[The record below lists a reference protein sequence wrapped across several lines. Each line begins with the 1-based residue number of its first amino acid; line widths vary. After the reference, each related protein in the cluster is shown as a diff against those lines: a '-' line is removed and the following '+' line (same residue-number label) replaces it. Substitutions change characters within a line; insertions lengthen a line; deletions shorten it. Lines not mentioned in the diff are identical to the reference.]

1 MFKLFRNRVYT
12 EKPFFSPTYELFHR
26 FYTEYFIKHPSV
38 KKLDYLEF
46 GLCGNF
52 PTKATWDID
61 IRLMGSPNSVD
72 YKTISDFFRDI
83 KHTGLNKYRIN
94 IDICC
99 MENPVSIKDYN
110 IGFKSNDKY
119 LYLTTY
125 VDSLKEFIQYDSSYY
140 KVNDYTETT
149 ENIEQV
155 SENLWKLYF
164 KYDLKNYRRKYENR
178 VVPDMIDLTTYVRGI

>member
-1 MFKLFRNRVYT
+1 MFRLFQNRVYT
-12 EKPFFSPTYELFHR
+12 EKPFFSPTYELFYR
-26 FYTEYFIKHPSV
+26 FYNEYFIKHPSV
-38 KKLDYLEF
+38 KKLNYLEF

-52 PTKATWDID
+52 MRETTWDID
-61 IRLMGSPNSVD
+61 IRLMGNPNVVD
-72 YKTISDFFRDI
+72 YKIISDFFRDI
-83 KHTGLNKYRIN
+83 KNTGLNRYRLD

-99 MENPVSIKDYN
+99 MKKPVSIEDYN
-110 IGFKSNDKY
+110 VSFNSNDKY

-125 VDSLKEFIQYDSSYY
+125 VDTLKEFIQYDSSYY

-164 KYDLKNYRRKYENR
+164 KYDLKKYRRKYKSR
-178 VVPDMIDLTTYVRGI
+178 VVPDMIDLIKYMDVK

>member
-1 MFKLFRNRVYT
+1 
-12 EKPFFSPTYELFHR
+12 
-26 FYTEYFIKHPSV
+26 
-38 KKLDYLEF
+38 
-46 GLCGNF
+46 
-52 PTKATWDID
+52 
-61 IRLMGSPNSVD
+61 
-72 YKTISDFFRDI
+72 
-83 KHTGLNKYRIN
+83 
-94 IDICC
+94 

-125 VDSLKEFIQYDSSYY
+125 VDTLKEFIQYDSSYY